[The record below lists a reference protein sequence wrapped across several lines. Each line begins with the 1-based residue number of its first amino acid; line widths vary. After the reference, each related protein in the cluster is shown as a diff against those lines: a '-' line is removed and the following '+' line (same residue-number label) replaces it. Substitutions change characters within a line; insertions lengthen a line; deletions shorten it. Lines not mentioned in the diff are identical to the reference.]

1 MEVQELIEN
10 NKVGLKNRV
19 HSVIEKWKQSRAEEE
34 ERFQK
39 KLKDPEYIA
48 KLESL
53 RGKMNQN
60 DSPSS

>member
-1 MEVQELIEN
+1 MEVQELIE
-10 NKVGLKNRV
+10 KEEVGLKNRV

-39 KLKDPEYIA
+39 KLKDPEFIA
-48 KLESL
+48 NLESL